1 MSDLGLDP
9 HQLIPIV
16 GLSIG
21 CATHTLSSFLE
32 FAAKINVRTLY
43 YCRFYGCNVP
53 AVFFHLLRPLRTEK
67 KSDLLVPSWKNMV
80 RRWEFGVLSIVW
92 HSIVCWLEYVRI
104 LIFTYIFIYLL
115 HVFNSNC
122 SSPWKI
128 HFNRVYCLP
137 NQYNINITRTH
148 THIYIYIY
156 MCVWIH
162 FSNRDFRCGKPMR
175 SKPPVWQGPAL
186 CHAGAA
192 EHPRDHGGVP
202 DVALK
207 LVLLYPLVI

>member
-1 MSDLGLDP
+1 MLGP
-9 HQLIPIV
+9 STI
-16 GLSIG
+16 
-21 CATHTLSSFLE
+21 
-32 FAAKINVRTLY
+32 
-43 YCRFYGCNVP
+43 
-53 AVFFHLLRPLRTEK
+53 AVFTDVMCRQFSFLLRPLRTEK

-148 THIYIYIY
+148 TYIYIHIY
-156 MCVWIH
+156 VCEYIFPIVILDVVSPWDQSHQFGKVRPFATQVPPSIH
-162 FSNRDFRCGKPMR
+162 ATMEECRMWR
-175 SKPPVWQGPAL
+175 
-186 CHAGAA
+186 
-192 EHPRDHGGVP
+192 
-202 DVALK
+202 
-207 LVLLYPLVI
+207 